1 MSPVVKRLSA
11 VALHRLASLLA
22 FVLLIVLALQAGR
35 VQQALL
41 EVNETVDDGL
51 ALISAIQDLQVS
63 LLEVET
69 GERGF
74 VITGRSDYLIPYRNA
89 LERLDAERSD
99 LVDRLESGGR
109 MPNEQLSSL
118 TTLIDQRV
126 SIADSNIEVRESDG
140 LEAAALRLLAAGGRQ
155 TMVRIRDILDPLKSR
170 ERELLAFQNDRAAEQ
185 AARARQVA
193 IIGVAF
199 VVVLFVAAYGA
210 LNRVLAIR
218 RQLLEDA
225 EHREAR
231 LQALLH
237 TVPDEL
243 YVIDAERGIHRL
255 VGEAPVTD
263 PFACELHE
271 RLGESGS
278 DGLLHSFV
286 WHDPDDTEYEVRM
299 LPTRDGEHLVIA
311 RDITDR
317 LRSRRRLRDQ
327 QMYLRRVV
335 DADENLIFSC
345 DADGRFLLCNQ
356 SFAGFFGLQP
366 SEVEGRR
373 VSELDQAPL
382 LRPLS
387 VGDSELLAGRDE
399 LRVPELKI
407 LDSEGN
413 ERWLQMLKRPLTLSD
428 GSQHLLTVAV
438 DITQRREMER
448 MKAEFIATV
457 SHELRT
463 PLTAVKGALG
473 MLQQG
478 YGGKL
483 PDDART
489 LVQVAEKNGQRL
501 VHLID
506 DILAIEKLEAGQLE
520 VRLQRVELTA
530 LVEQALIDNK
540 PYADGFG
547 VTLELQRAENQAQAA
562 LDPHRFAQVLA
573 NLISNAC
580 KHSPSGAVVMV
591 VIRSVTN
598 AAADWWEVAVRDA
611 GEGIPLEF
619 QPRVFERF
627 AQADSSDR
635 RRIGGTGLGLS
646 ITRGLVHAMNGE
658 IDFNSV
664 PGDGSEFRVRFPAL
678 AGPGGHANQEQEGG

>member
-1 MSPVVKRLSA
+1 MLNRPSA

-22 FVLLIVLALQAGR
+22 FLLLIGLALQAGR
-35 VQQALL
+35 VQQSLL
-41 EVNETVDDGL
+41 VANEAVDDGL
-51 ALISAIQDLQVS
+51 ALISSIQDLQLT

-74 VITGRSDYLIPYRNA
+74 VITGRSDYLIPYLSAR
-89 LERLDAERSD
+89 ERLDAERR
-99 LVDRLESGGR
+99 LLHERLESNER
-109 MPNEQLSSL
+109 MSAEQLAVLES
-118 TTLIDQRV
+118 LIDQRM
-126 SIADSNIEVRESDG
+126 SIAESNIAVRESDG

-155 TMVRIRDILDPLKSR
+155 TMVRIRDILDPLKNA
-170 ERELLAFQNDRAAEQ
+170 ERELLGMQSERAAEQ
-185 AARARQVA
+185 AGRARQVA
-193 IIGVAF
+193 VIGVAF
-199 VVVLFVAAYGA
+199 VIILFVAAYGA
-210 LNRVLAIR
+210 LNRVLTIR

-243 YVIDAERGIHRL
+243 YVIDAERRIRRL
-255 VGEAPVTD
+255 VGEAPVTE
-263 PFACELHE
+263 PFARELHE
-271 RLGESGS
+271 RLDESGS
-278 DGLLHSFV
+278 EGLLHSFV

-335 DADENLIFSC
+335 DADENLIFSR

-366 SEVEGRR
+366 SEVEGRQP
-373 VSELDQAPL
+373 SELDQASL

-407 LDSEGN
+407 RDSDGN
-413 ERWLQMLKRPLTLSD
+413 EHWLQMLKRPLTLSD
-428 GSQHLLTVAV
+428 GSQHLLAVAV

-463 PLTAVKGALG
+463 PLTAVKGALS
-473 MLQQG
+473 MLRQG
-478 YGGKL
+478 YGGEL
-483 PDDART
+483 PEDAGA

-501 VHLID
+501 VNLID
-506 DILAIEKLEAGQLE
+506 DILDIEKLEAGQLE
-520 VRLQRVELTA
+520 VRMQRVDLIA
-530 LVEQALIDNK
+530 LVDQALTDNT
-540 PYADGFG
+540 PYAEGFG
-547 VTLELQRAENQAQAA
+547 VTLKLELSEPHAELR

-580 KHSPSGAVVMV
+580 KHSPAGASVTVVV
-591 VIRSVTN
+591 RSVRH
-598 AAADWWEVAVRDA
+598 AAADWWEVAVRDV

-619 QPRVFERF
+619 QSRVFERF
-627 AQADSSDR
+627 AQADGSDR

-658 IDFNSV
+658 IDFSSV
-664 PGDGSEFRVRFPAL
+664 PGNGSEFRVRFPAL
-678 AGPGGHANQEQEGG
+678 AEAGGHANQEEGR

>member
-1 MSPVVKRLSA
+1 MLTRPSA

-22 FVLLIVLALQAGR
+22 FLLLIGLALQAGR

-41 EVNETVDDGL
+41 VANEAVDDGL
-51 ALISAIQDLQVS
+51 ALISSIQDLQLS

-74 VITGRSDYLIPYRNA
+74 VITGRSDYLVPYRSA
-89 LERLDAERSD
+89 RERLDAERR
-99 LVDRLESGGR
+99 LLRERLESGER
-109 MPNEQLSSL
+109 MSAEQLATL
-118 TTLIDQRV
+118 ETLIDQRV
-126 SIADSNIEVRESDG
+126 SIAESNIAVRESDG
-140 LEAAALRLLAAGGRQ
+140 LEAATLRLLAAGGRQ
-155 TMVRIRDILDPLKSR
+155 TMVRIRDILDPLKSD
-170 ERELLAFQNDRAAEQ
+170 ERELLAMQSERAAEQ
-185 AARARQVA
+185 AGRARQVG

-199 VVVLFVAAYGA
+199 VVILFVAAYGA
-210 LNRVLAIR
+210 LNRVLTIR

-243 YVIDAERGIHRL
+243 YVIDAERRIHRL
-255 VGEAPVTD
+255 VGAAPVSE
-263 PFACELHE
+263 PFARELHE
-271 RLGESGS
+271 RLAESGS
-278 DGLLHSFV
+278 EGLMHSFV
-286 WHDPDDTEYEVRM
+286 WHDPDDIEYEVRM

-335 DADENLIFSC
+335 DADENLIFSR

-356 SFAGFFGLQP
+356 SFAGFFGLRP

-373 VSELDQAPL
+373 PSELDQGSL

-387 VGDSELLAGRDE
+387 VGDNELLAGRDE
-399 LRVPELKI
+399 LRVPELR
-407 LDSEGN
+407 LRDSEGN
-413 ERWLQMLKRPLTLSD
+413 EHWLQMLKRPLTLSD
-428 GSQHLLTVAV
+428 GSQHLLAVAV

-463 PLTAVKGALG
+463 PLTAVKGALS

-478 YGGKL
+478 YGGGL

-506 DILAIEKLEAGQLE
+506 DILDIEKLEAGQLE
-520 VRLQRVELTA
+520 IRLQRVELTA
-530 LVEQALIDNK
+530 LVEQALVDNA
-540 PYADGFG
+540 PYAESFG
-547 VTLELQRAENQAQAA
+547 VTLQLERLQPQRQAELE

-580 KHSPSGAVVMV
+580 KHSPA
-591 VIRSVTN
+591 N
-598 AAADWWEVAVRDA
+598 AAVTLSVGPVRDA
-611 GEGIPLEF
+611 AAQWWQVSVRDRGEGIPLEF
-619 QPRVFERF
+619 QARVFERF

-646 ITRGLVHAMNGE
+646 ITRGLVHAMGGE
-658 IDFNSV
+658 IDFTSV
-664 PGDGSEFRVRFPAL
+664 PGNGSEFRVRFPAL
-678 AGPGGHANQEQEGG
+678 PAPDEIANQAEG